1 MNVGVIG
8 WWNNG
13 NQGDFAIL
21 DNVTRAL
28 APQRVVPIDVPFVI
42 TPDEIGRLNQL
53 DFLIFGG
60 GGLLTTSPAVPFDT
74 FDVWGHDLRTPIGI
88 VGLGVDEV
96 KPEHQRAVQQLLDRA
111 AFAFVRDTTSRRL
124 LNHPKVQVM
133 PDVTF
138 FQPDVIASR
147 PAASA
152 RPICGVNLRSLS
164 PDDRQQW
171 IAAIKALPLQ
181 LRGVPLS
188 TYGAFEEL
196 EILRAIDPQ
205 VPDTFKPDALQSLDL
220 MIGTAFHAVIF
231 AIQAGVPVIA
241 ISYAAK
247 VERLMNELGLADYV
261 LKTDEWHKLPALVA
275 RVVAHRDQIA
285 ARLREIT
292 AQLSQATQQ
301 VMREVRHMVELAPSR
316 SASSPCVSIVLLG
329 SDSDEATGLTL
340 EACLQQTY
348 SNTEVIMVSAR
359 QRQVSEATVR
369 QVTCAGTASLAQRIN
384 LGLRQAGGEYVTW
397 ITAGDRYTLDALAAL
412 VNRLQQESDC
422 AVAYADFYG
431 LREPHL
437 ITFARSAMD
446 TGKLMRRDVVGPCF
460 LFRRALAVKLNFLDE
475 GAALPAYDFW
485 LRAHQTERLLPVHAR
500 LMYCWQPNGMPD
512 DRAAERQT
520 RHQWRKAQALPR
532 RAVGNLVDT
541 EAVETIA
548 VQPLLKLR
556 RRLKGR
562 R

>member
-21 DNVTRAL
+21 DSVTRAL
-28 APQRVVPIDVPFVI
+28 ASRRVVPIDVPFLI
-42 TPDEIGRLNQL
+42 TPDEIERLNQL

-74 FDVWGHDLRTPIGI
+74 FDVWGHDLHTPIGI

-96 KPEHQRAVQQLLDRA
+96 KPEHRRAVQLLLDRA
-111 AFAFVRDTTSRRL
+111 AFAFVRDTTSRQL
-124 LNHPKVQVM
+124 LNHPKVQLM

-138 FQPDVIASR
+138 FQPDTIVPR
-147 PAASA
+147 PVASA
-152 RPICGVNLRSLS
+152 RPICGVNLRSLT
-164 PDDRQQW
+164 PGDRQQW
-171 IAAIKALPLQ
+171 IASIKALPLQ

-196 EILRAIDPQ
+196 DILRAIDPQ
-205 VPDTFKPDALQSLDL
+205 VSGIFNAAALQSLDL
-220 MIGTAFHAVIF
+220 MIGTAFHSVIF

-261 LKTDEWHKLPALVA
+261 LKTNEWHKLPALVA
-275 RVVAHRDQIA
+275 RAIAQHEQIA

-301 VMREVRHMVELAPSR
+301 VMQEVRHTVELAPAR
-316 SASSPCVSIVLLG
+316 LANSPRISIVLLG
-329 SDSDEATGLTL
+329 SDSDEATGVTL

-348 SNTEVIMVSAR
+348 PNTEVIMVSAC
-359 QRQVSEATVR
+359 QRQISASPVR
-369 QVTCAGTASLAQRIN
+369 QVTCADTASLAQRVN

-397 ITAGDRYTLDALAAL
+397 ITAGDRYALDALAAL
-412 VNRLQQESDC
+412 ANRLQHEPDC
-422 AVAYADFYG
+422 AVVYADFYAV
-431 LREPHL
+431 REPHL
-437 ITFARSAMD
+437 ISFARSAGD
-446 TGKLMRRDVVGPCF
+446 AGKLMRRDVVGPCF
-460 LFRRALAVKLNFLDE
+460 LFRRTLADRLNFLDE

-485 LRAHQTERLLPVHAR
+485 LRARQTERLLPVHAR
-500 LMYCWQPNGMPD
+500 LMYCWQPNGAPD
-512 DRAAERQT
+512 DHAAERQT
-520 RHQWRKAQALPR
+520 RHHWRKSQALLR
-532 RAVGNLVDT
+532 CAVDNLVDT
-541 EAVETIA
+541 EVVETFA
-548 VQPLLKLR
+548 VQPLLKMR
-556 RRLKGR
+556 RRLKGGR
-562 R
+562 

>member
-1 MNVGVIG
+1 VNVGVIG

-21 DNVTRAL
+21 DSITRAL

-42 TPDEIGRLNQL
+42 TPDEIERLNQL

-74 FDVWGHDLRTPIGI
+74 FDVWGNDLHTPIGI

-111 AFAFVRDTTSRRL
+111 AFAFVRDTTSRQL
-124 LNHPKVQVM
+124 LNHPKVQLM

-138 FQPDVIASR
+138 FQPDTIAPR
-147 PAASA
+147 QVASA
-152 RPICGVNLRSLS
+152 RPICGVNLRSLT

-171 IAAIKALPLQ
+171 IATIKALPLQ

-196 EILRAIDPQ
+196 EILREIDPL
-205 VPDTFKPDALQSLDL
+205 VSGAFNPAALQSLDL

-247 VERLMNELGLADYV
+247 VERLMNELGLAEYV
-261 LKTDEWHKLPALVA
+261 LKIDEWRKLPALVA
-275 RVVAHRDQIA
+275 RVIAQHDQIA

-301 VMREVRHMVELAPSR
+301 IMQEVRHTVELVPSR
-316 SASSPCVSIVLLG
+316 SASGPRVSIVLLG
-329 SDSDEATGLTL
+329 SDSEEATKLTL
-340 EACLQQTY
+340 ESCLQQTC
-348 SNTEVIMVSAR
+348 SNAEVIMVSTC
-359 QRQVSEATVR
+359 QRQVSEAAVR
-369 QVTCAGTASLAQRIN
+369 QVVCADTASSAQRIN
-384 LGLRQAGGEYVTW
+384 LGLRQSSGQYVTW
-397 ITAGDRYTLDALAAL
+397 IVAGDRYTLDALAVLA
-412 VNRLQQESDC
+412 NRLQHEPAC
-422 AVAYADFYG
+422 AVVYADFYG
-431 LREPHL
+431 LREPRL
-437 ITFARSAMD
+437 ITFARSVVDA
-446 TGKLMRRDVVGPCF
+446 GKLMRRDVIGPCF
-460 LFRRALAVKLNFLDE
+460 LFRKALAAKLNFLDE
-475 GAALPAYDFW
+475 DAALPAYDFW
-485 LRAHQTERLLPVHAR
+485 LRASQAERLLPVHAR
-500 LMYCWQPNGMPD
+500 LMYCWYPNGMPD
-512 DRAAERQT
+512 DRMAERQT
-520 RHQWRKAQALPR
+520 RQQRRKVQALPR
-532 RAVGNLVDT
+532 RAVANIVDN
-541 EAVETIA
+541 EVVETIA

-556 RRLKGR
+556 RRLKSR